1 MEHFLKLSLQNLKLD
16 YVDLYLIHFP
26 VGFVGNKDDKDL
38 FPKDENGMSLLDMNT
53 DHVSLWKVRINF
65 CFLTFKIC

>member
-26 VGFVGNKDDKDL
+26 VGFIPKHDL
-38 FPKDENGMSLLDMNT
+38 DLLPATENGMAVLDMNT
-53 DHVSLWKVRINF
+53 DLVKIWKVISHCDTNF
-65 CFLTFKIC
+65 PFLQS